1 MSPLQWVAAA
11 ALGGCGALAR
21 FWLDGTISA
30 RTRSLLPFGT
40 LVVNLSGSLLLGLSV
55 GLGLGTDSELLI
67 GSATLG
73 SFTTFST
80 WMLESQRL
88 AEDGEA
94 GHGLAN
100 LVLSLALGFVAA
112 VLGRALGR
120 LL

>member
-1 MSPLQWVAAA
+1 MTPLEWLGAAM
-11 ALGGCGALAR
+11 LGGCGALAR

-30 RTRSLLPFGT
+30 RARSTLPWGT
-40 LVVNLSGSLLLGLSV
+40 LAVNIAGSLLLGFSV
-55 GLGLGTDSELLI
+55 GLGLGTRSELLI

-94 GHGLAN
+94 VHGLAN
-100 LVLSLALGFVAA
+100 LLLSLTLGLVAA
-112 VLGRALGR
+112 VLGRALGGV
-120 LL
+120 L